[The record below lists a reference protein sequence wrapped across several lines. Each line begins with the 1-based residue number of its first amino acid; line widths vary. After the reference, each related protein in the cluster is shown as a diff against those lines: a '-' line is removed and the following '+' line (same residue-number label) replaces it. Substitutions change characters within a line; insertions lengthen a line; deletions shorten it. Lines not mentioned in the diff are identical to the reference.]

1 MENYTNPEQAGR
13 EQNPQDLLNASML
26 FARALGL
33 IFKEDEGIVVDV
45 NGDVKLGDDVKKVIV
60 FRQNNQIHIFKC
72 DEDVEEGM
80 AVNLGPNP
88 EENQELGETQELEE
102 TQEPEITQE

>member
-1 MENYTNPEQAGR
+1 MENYTTPEGQ
-13 EQNPQDLLNASML
+13 EQENAPQDLLNASML

-33 IFKEDEGIVVDV
+33 IFKENEGIVVDV
-45 NGDVKLGDDVKKVIV
+45 KGDVKLGDDVNKVIV
-60 FRQNNQIHIFKC
+60 FRQNDQIHIFKC

-88 EENQELGETQELEE
+88 EE
-102 TQEPEITQE
+102 TQEPETTQ

>member
-1 MENYTNPEQAGR
+1 MENYTNPEQAGQ
-13 EQNPQDLLNASML
+13 EQNPQDLLNASIL

-45 NGDVKLGDDVKKVIV
+45 TGDVKLNDDVKKVIV
-60 FRQNNQIHIFKC
+60 FRQNNQIKIFRC

-88 EENQELGETQELEE
+88 NEES
-102 TQEPEITQE
+102 EPEIE

>member
-1 MENYTNPEQAGR
+1 MENYTNPEQAGQQ
-13 EQNPQDLLNASML
+13 QNPQDLLNASML

-60 FRQNNQIHIFKC
+60 FRQNNQIHSFKC

-88 EENQELGETQELEE
+88 EEIQEPEE
-102 TQEPEITQE
+102 TQEPETTQE

>member
-1 MENYTNPEQAGR
+1 MENYVTPEGQG
-13 EQNPQDLLNASML
+13 QPDQPQDLLNASML

-45 NGDVKLGDDVKKVIV
+45 KGDIKLADDVKKVIV
-60 FRQNNQIHIFKC
+60 FRQNDQIHIFKC

-80 AVNLGPNP
+80 MVNLGPNP
-88 EENQELGETQELEE
+88 EDAPETPQTE
-102 TQEPEITQE
+102 Q

>member
-1 MENYTNPEQAGR
+1 MENYITPEGQEGQDNA
-13 EQNPQDLLNASML
+13 PQDLLNASML

-72 DEDVEEGM
+72 D
-80 AVNLGPNP
+80 
-88 EENQELGETQELEE
+88 
-102 TQEPEITQE
+102 

>member
-1 MENYTNPEQAGR
+1 MENYTNPEQEGQ

-80 AVNLGPNP
+80 EVNLGAN
-88 EENQELGETQELEE
+88 TEE
-102 TQEPEITQE
+102 TQEPETTQE

>member
-1 MENYTNPEQAGR
+1 MENNVTPEGQG
-13 EQNPQDLLNASML
+13 QPDQPQDLLNASML

-45 NGDVKLGDDVKKVIV
+45 KGDIKLADDVKKVIV
-60 FRQNNQIHIFKC
+60 FRQNDQIHIFKC

-80 AVNLGPNP
+80 MVNLGPNP
-88 EENQELGETQELEE
+88 EDAPETPQTE
-102 TQEPEITQE
+102 Q

>member
-1 MENYTNPEQAGR
+1 MENYVTPE
-13 EQNPQDLLNASML
+13 EQGQQDQPQDLLNASML

-45 NGDVKLGDDVKKVIV
+45 KGDVKLADDVKKVIV
-60 FRQNNQIHIFKC
+60 FKQNEQIHIFKC

-80 AVNLGPNP
+80 FVNLGPNP
-88 EENQELGETQELEE
+88 EETQE
-102 TQEPEITQE
+102 TKEIE

>member
-1 MENYTNPEQAGR
+1 MENYTNPEQSGQ
-13 EQNPQDLLNASML
+13 EQNPQDLLNASLL

-33 IFKEDEGIVVDV
+33 IFNENEGIVVDV
-45 NGDVKLGDDVKKVIV
+45 SGDVKLSDEVKKVIV

-72 DEDVEEGM
+72 DEDIEEGM

-88 EENQELGETQELEE
+88 DEKTESPVQE
-102 TQEPEITQE
+102 

>member
-1 MENYTNPEQAGR
+1 MENYTNPEQAGQQ
-13 EQNPQDLLNASML
+13 QNPQDLLNASML

-88 EENQELGETQELEE
+88 EEIQEPEE
-102 TQEPEITQE
+102 TQEPETTQE

>member
-1 MENYTNPEQAGR
+1 MENYTNPEQAGQ

-33 IFKEDEGIVVDV
+33 IFKENEGIVVDV
-45 NGDVKLGDDVKKVIV
+45 KNDVKLGEDVNKVIV
-60 FRQNNQIHIFKC
+60 FRQNEQIHIFKC
-72 DEDVEEGM
+72 EEDVEEGM

-88 EENQELGETQELEE
+88 EETQETET
-102 TQEPEITQE
+102 TQE

>member
-1 MENYTNPEQAGR
+1 MENYTNPEQAGQ

-72 DEDVEEGM
+72 DEDVEEVM
-80 AVNLGPNP
+80 AVNLGQNP
-88 EENQELGETQELEE
+88 EEA
-102 TQEPEITQE
+102 QEPETTQE

>member
-1 MENYTNPEQAGR
+1 MENYTNPELTGQ

-33 IFKEDEGIVVDV
+33 IFKENEGIVVDV
-45 NGDVKLGDDVKKVIV
+45 KGDVKLAEDVTKVIV
-60 FRQNNQIHIFKC
+60 FRQDNQIHIFKC
-72 DEDVEEGM
+72 EEDVEEGM

-88 EENQELGETQELEE
+88 EE
-102 TQEPEITQE
+102 TQEPETNQE